1 MKRIHCLLF
10 LGCLLLLTLIP
21 YGAKVSQTSQKINA
35 FVWNISEQHELGT
48 PFLTIVQPDPIPEPK
63 PWPDPSENPKPT
75 PL

>member
-1 MKRIHCLLF
+1 MRWIH
-10 LGCLLLLTLIP
+10 
-21 YGAKVSQTSQKINA
+21 S
-35 FVWNISEQHELGT
+35 ELGI